1 MESRASLRND
11 SFSVYKNQPKVRH
24 GKALKKEIGW
34 HGAKYG
40 NFKAK
45 PISIHHT
52 EHLGKG
58 LGAEIKRM

>member
-1 MESRASLRND
+1 MR
-11 SFSVYKNQPKVRH
+11 YIGINQDIM
-24 GKALKKEIGW
+24 EIGW

-45 PISIHHT
+45 PFSIHHT
-52 EHLGKG
+52 EHLGNG